1 MQKDKNREVH
11 LMLDDLFQ
19 HDVSVEQYEEAQVR
33 PIVFPDVLLVDLH
46 IYFHLW
52 NDHKFLA
59 LKHNQVFD
67 DISFDTKCICSI

>member
-1 MQKDKNREVH
+1 MQKDKNRKVH
-11 LMLDDLFQ
+11 LMFVYLFQ
-19 HDVSVEQYEEAQVR
+19 YGVSDEQYEETQTK

-46 IYFHLW
+46 FYFHLW

-67 DISFDTKCICSI
+67 DNSFNMKCICFI